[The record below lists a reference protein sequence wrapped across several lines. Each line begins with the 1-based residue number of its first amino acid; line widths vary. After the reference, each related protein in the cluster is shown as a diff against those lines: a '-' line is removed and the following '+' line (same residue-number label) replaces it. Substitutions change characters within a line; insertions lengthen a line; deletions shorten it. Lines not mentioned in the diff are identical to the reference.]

1 MLATLH
7 AVVACGTNNY
17 KFMSL
22 PRIEKC
28 YCALLLLLLC
38 VFCFRKCLKKCYVN
52 VAHVVRSVVLVFC
65 YLYATMQ
72 DVQAINFDSLLI
84 LNQQSESAQRMDVKD
99 MKYFKC
105 LPAEAS
111 NSESINTLPPKCKTI
126 RIVSVFFSPSLLLLL
141 FTSPIC
147 VICIEAFVKDK
158 FT

>member
-1 MLATLH
+1 MLATICTLSSR
-7 AVVACGTNNY
+7 VARTTTNLWAFLRCKNATVH
-17 KFMSL
+17 
-22 PRIEKC
+22 C
-28 YCALLLLLLC
+28 CC
-38 VFCFRKCLKKCYVN
+38 CFRKCLKKCYVN

-126 RIVSVFFSPSLLLLL
+126 RIVSPSLPLFYFYCLLLPFVL
-141 FTSPIC
+141 F
-147 VICIEAFVKDK
+147 ALRLL
-158 FT
+158 